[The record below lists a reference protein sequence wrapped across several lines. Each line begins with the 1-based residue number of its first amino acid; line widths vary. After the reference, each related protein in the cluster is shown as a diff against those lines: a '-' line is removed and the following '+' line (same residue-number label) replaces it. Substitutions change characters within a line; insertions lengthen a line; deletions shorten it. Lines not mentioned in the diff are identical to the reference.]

1 MMAESWGDEKRGRWL
16 MVTPPPRRSGACVDS
31 TAIKG
36 GVLSVQRMQALHERL
51 HAGFL
56 RPHTPSIPR

>member
-1 MMAESWGDEKRGRWL
+1 